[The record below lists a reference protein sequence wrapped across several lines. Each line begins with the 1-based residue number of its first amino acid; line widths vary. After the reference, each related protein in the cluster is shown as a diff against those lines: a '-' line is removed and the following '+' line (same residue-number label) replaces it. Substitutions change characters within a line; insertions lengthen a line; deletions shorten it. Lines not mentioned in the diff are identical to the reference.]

1 MERLEKNDPQPIE
14 IMNWISLEAQQQLD
28 SIQANQGYSIIF
40 KHSTRCSVSLMAKKK
55 FELDWDSLPSNT
67 PIYFLDLL
75 KFRDLSNSIAAIF
88 KVHHESPQLLLIKN
102 GACIFESSHSD
113 ISVEEASEQIMQN

>member
-1 MERLEKNDPQPIE
+1 
-14 IMNWISLEAQQQLD
+14 MNWIPLEAQQQLD

-55 FELDWDSLPSNT
+55 FELDWDYLPSNT

-75 KFRDLSNSIAAIF
+75 KFRDLSNSIATIF

-102 GACIFESSHSD
+102 GACLFEASHSN
-113 ISVEEASEQIMQN
+113 ISIEETAEQINLNTSK